1 MKLLDVVAQPYR
13 TLMQYQ
19 PDYRAVLLHPDS
31 RYRSVV
37 VAQLLNDPDIKT
49 YYYALGPDDV
59 SLQSFVD
66 NVAHDLI
73 KQKPSFGRY
82 LHLMPH
88 YVYGNFSQ
96 HKSVVIDAF
105 VQELNA
111 LESEPY
117 VLVLDE
123 YDRSD
128 EADDIHSFMYELITR
143 LPDHCKLVINSRTLP
158 RLPWLALSARRDA
171 IILKDNTVINSDIYE
186 RGTSENHDLEVRAFG
201 PGTVTRNGEAIDA
214 WEGHLPRLLL
224 FFTLDR
230 PVVTRAEI
238 CDNFW
243 SELDIDQAVNVF
255 HVTKRRLHK
264 ALDLDILVHEGT
276 HYRINP
282 EINVYCDMIKMVE
295 ALAKARE
302 TSGEEAV
309 PYWKRVIQLYRGQFL
324 EGHTDDWIVS
334 RRTAF
339 QHGYI
344 EALTSYADW
353 LQQDSNPE
361 QALKLYEQVLEADY
375 SRESIHHA
383 LMTLYNKLGRRSEA
397 VAHYQA
403 FQQYAETNE
412 LTISSHLSDLHDQ
425 IVKG

>member
-13 TLMQYQ
+13 TLLQYQ
-19 PDYRAVLLHPDS
+19 SQYRAVLLHPDS

-37 VAQLLNDPDIKT
+37 IAQLLNDPDIKT

-88 YVYGNFSQ
+88 YVYGNVSQ
-96 HKSVVIDAF
+96 HKDVVIDAF
-105 VQELNA
+105 VQELRA
-111 LESEPY
+111 IESEPY

-128 EADDIHSFMYELITR
+128 DADDIHTFIYRLITR

-158 RLPWLALSARRDA
+158 RLPWLALGARRDA
-171 IILKDNTVINSDIYE
+171 IIIKDNEIIDTDIYN
-186 RGTSENHDLEVRAFG
+186 RGDTTKPDLEVRAFG
-201 PGTVTRNGEAIDA
+201 PGIVTRKGTPVQA

-224 FFTLDR
+224 FFALDR

-243 SELDIDQAVNVF
+243 SDLDIDQAVNVF

-264 ALDLDILVHEGT
+264 ALDYDILIHEGS

-282 EINVYCDMIKMVE
+282 EINVYFDVTEMVE
-295 ALAKARE
+295 ALAQTRRLE
-302 TSGEEAV
+302 GEEAI
-309 PYWKRVIQLYRGQFL
+309 PHWKRVIQLHQGKFL
-324 EGHTDDWIVS
+324 DGHNDDWIVS
-334 RRTAF
+334 RREAF
-339 QHGYI
+339 QQGYI

-353 LQQDSNPE
+353 LGQDGNPE
-361 QALKLYEQVLEADY
+361 QSLRLYEQVLDEDFTHEGAHESVMRLY
-375 SRESIHHA
+375 S
-383 LMTLYNKLGRRSEA
+383 KLGRRSEA
-397 VAHYQA
+397 VAH
-403 FQQYAETNE
+403 FQDFQRYAEDND
-412 LTISSHLSDLHDQ
+412 LDISSSLTGLYDEIVHD
-425 IVKG
+425 